1 MFMRCLPDPTE
12 GIAGLLPMWCT
23 GVPARRYTPPVI
35 TFEDIRTASTRI
47 GPYIHRTPVMT
58 SATLDRELGASVFFK
73 CENLQKVGAFKAR
86 GAVNAVLSLDDETAT
101 RGVVTH
107 SSGNHGQA
115 LAYAASIRGIPCAVV
130 MPDTAPKVKVD
141 AVRGYGADVV
151 FCAQSQREA
160 TAERVRA
167 ERGATMVHPFEDPT
181 VIAGQGTAMLELAEQ
196 MGDSDLVVAPIGGGG
211 LLSGT
216 AIAATALLP
225 GTRVVGA
232 EPELVDDAYRSLV
245 SGFRQPRV
253 PRPGT
258 LADGLLTGIG
268 ARPFRILSEFH
279 IRVVTVTEDQIV
291 AAARFFVE
299 RMKLVVEPSGAT
311 SLAAVR
317 AMGVHGLR
325 VGVIV
330 SGGNTDFSW
339 LT

>member
-1 MFMRCLPDPTE
+1 M
-12 GIAGLLPMWCT
+12 
-23 GVPARRYTPPVI
+23 
-35 TFEDIRTASTRI
+35 TFDDIVAAAERI
-47 GPYIHRTPVMT
+47 GPYVHRTPVMT
-58 SATLDRELGASVFFK
+58 SATLDEELGASILFK

-86 GAVNAVLSLDDETAT
+86 GAVNAVLSLDGETAA

-115 LAYAASIRGIPCAVV
+115 LAYAASIREIPCTVV
-130 MPDTAPKVKVD
+130 MPDTAPQVKVD

-151 FCAQSQREA
+151 FCAQSEREA
-160 TAERVRA
+160 TAQRVRS
-167 ERGATMVHPFEDPT
+167 ELGATIVHPFEDPAL
-181 VIAGQGTAMLELAEQ
+181 IAGQGTAMLELVEQ
-196 MGDSDLVVAPIGGGG
+196 MGDLDVVVAPVGGGG

-216 AIAATALLP
+216 AITAAALLP
-225 GTRVVGA
+225 DARVVGA
-232 EPELVDDAYRSLV
+232 EPELVDDSYRSLV

-253 PRPGT
+253 PRPAT

-268 ARPFRILSEFH
+268 ARPFRILWEH
-279 IRVVTVTEDQIV
+279 QVQVVKVTEAQIV
-291 AAARFFVE
+291 AAAKFFLE

-311 SLAAVR
+311 GLAAVR

-339 LT
+339 L

>member
-1 MFMRCLPDPTE
+1 MRQRRVAKPRTP
-12 GIAGLLPMWCT
+12 AGGGGTLA
-23 GVPARRYTPPVI
+23 GVV
-35 TFEDIRTASTRI
+35 TFDDIQAAATRI
-47 GPYIHRTPVMT
+47 APYVHRTPVMT
-58 SATLDRELGASVFFK
+58 SATLDEELGASILFK

-86 GAVNAVLSLDDETAT
+86 GAVNAVLSLDSDVASK
-101 RGVVTH
+101 GVVTH

-115 LAYAASIRGIPCAVV
+115 LAYAASIRRIPCTVV
-130 MPDTAPKVKVD
+130 MPDTAPQVKVD

-151 FCAQSQREA
+151 FCRQSEREA
-160 TAERVRA
+160 TAERVRS
-167 ERGATMVHPFEDPT
+167 ELDATVVHPFEDPA
-181 VIAGQGTAMLELAEQ
+181 VIAGQGTVMLELAEQ
-196 MGDSDLVVAPIGGGG
+196 MGDLDLVVAPIGGGG

-216 AIAATALLP
+216 AIAAAALLP
-225 GTRVVGA
+225 DAHVVGA

-268 ARPFRILSEFH
+268 GRAFRILTDLQV
-279 IRVVTVTEDQIV
+279 RVVTVTEDQIV
-291 AAARFFVE
+291 SAARFFVE

-311 SLAAVR
+311 GLAAVR

-325 VGVIV
+325 VGVVV

-339 LT
+339 LA